1 MSGVVHI
8 SEAANLALH
17 TMILLAAEPERPL
30 RVNRAV
36 QVLPVSEN
44 HLAKV
49 LQRLA
54 RAGLVRSARGP
65 LGGFTLARAPSR
77 MTLLEVYEAIEG
89 PLSPHSCLLGKPR
102 CGGPCVLGDFIEKT
116 NAAFKKKLART
127 RLSDVAGTFPRKDAP

>member
-17 TMILLAAEPERPL
+17 TMILLAVEPERPL
-30 RVNRAV
+30 RVNRAIE
-36 QVLPVSEN
+36 VLPVSEN

-54 RAGLVRSARGP
+54 HAGLVHSTRGP
-65 LGGFTLARAPSR
+65 HGGFTLARAPAK

-89 PLSPHSCLLGKPR
+89 PLAAHTCLLGKPR
-102 CGGPCVLGDFIEKT
+102 CGGRCVLGDFIEKT
-116 NAAFKKKLART
+116 NAAFKAKLSRT
-127 RLSDVAGTFPRKDAP
+127 RLSDVAGAFKRSDAA